1 MYAHL
6 SSHLAQFFSELDIL
20 NEKYV
25 LQKYQNTHF
34 VFSNVFLPENRAVYK
49 IMWENMVQPDRPRM
63 AIWRMSI
70 ACWIPKATNTHSE
83 YVIFLFHYN
92 NGDRG
97 GTVVKVLCY
106 KSEGRW
112 FDSRWC
118 HWNFS
123 LT

>member
-1 MYAHL
+1 MPRKGVRVVFIIEVVTAICSIERLTVSDTGREGIKGSEKMAL
-6 SSHLAQFFSELDIL
+6 SGI
-20 NEKYV
+20 
-25 LQKYQNTHF
+25 
-34 VFSNVFLPENRAVYK
+34 SNY
-49 IMWENMVQPDRPRM
+49 
-63 AIWRMSI
+63 
-70 ACWIPKATNTHSE
+70 
-83 YVIFLFHYN
+83 YIFIH
-92 NGDRG
+92 RG